1 MFRSMMIASA
11 VLASVLVAPAAFAQT
26 IGYVDTARVLVSYK
40 GAQSASAQVQKELA
54 ALQKEF
60 AERQKKIADAQKS
73 GKSQAELQK
82 LIEQYE
88 KELIPLKERAAKL
101 DQRLSADVRTKII
114 SQIQAIAKKR
124 KVDLVLDKGAV
135 YYGGVDLTDDVIK
148 SLK

>member
-1 MFRSMMIASA
+1 MLIASA
-11 VLASVLVAPAAFAQT
+11 VMASVMIAPAAFAQT
-26 IGYVDTARVLVSYK
+26 IGFVDTAKVLVSYK

-60 AERQKKIADAQKS
+60 GERQKKIQDAQKS

-88 KELIPLKERAAKL
+88 KELIPLKQRAAQL
-101 DQRLSADVRTKII
+101 DARLSADVRTKII
-114 SQIQAIAKKR
+114 GQIQAIAKKR

-148 SLK
+148 ALK